1 VKKNRRQSKQ
11 ARARESAGLF
21 FERAKRPHEGAWGND
36 FLRRHGALLALLLIL
51 IAGAALRLLWL
62 DGIPPALH
70 ADEAPNAW
78 NAYTLLKTGLDQY
91 GVHWPIFYTR
101 AFGDNR
107 STLYIYM
114 IMPFQALGGL
124 NVWTTRLPAVFA
136 SVLTIFL
143 IDYVGARLFGR
154 AVGLSAAVLLA
165 FNPWHIQ
172 MSRWGHEAAIVPL
185 LVILP
190 VAALLWA
197 NLPLGGEAR
206 EPRPVRAGFAGAVAG
221 IVCYGYQVVRPFI
234 PLLLV
239 FAVLLNFKAWWR
251 QLQTRRGVASVGAL
265 VIAGAL
271 TFGPLL
277 YKHLTDPEIGRRGQI
292 QGVIWK
298 DADSTGQKAAK
309 VLARY
314 AGHFAPQ
321 FLFISGDHDPALSPP
336 PGFGLFFWSDLP
348 LMLMGIFVCCKQ
360 ARWSPESRLLLLWLV
375 LYPVGD
381 LIYEHPSMHALRS
394 LPGLPGLVLLTAV
407 GVVALVKRLWTRS
420 QLSRAAVCAAALL
433 VIILNVRFIDTFFSD
448 AFMRQKARLNIFM
461 ADVLQAAQWLR
472 PHLDGADA
480 VFITGSAIH
489 PDIVSLVG
497 LSYDPKKWF
506 AEPRELVRGPLKNGA
521 FKDAYVYPRYGK
533 IYFLFDEDASA
544 AALNALSSNG
554 RQDHVIL
561 IMRPGEVDLG
571 RPMQPVLELRKAGD
585 QVTLWIVDTM
595 L

>member
-1 VKKNRRQSKQ
+1 VKKNRRKSKK
-11 ARARESAGLF
+11 ARAQESAGLF
-21 FERAKRPHEGAWGND
+21 FSRTKPSDQLLRQTE
-36 FLRRHGALLALLLIL
+36 FVRRHGATLVLIL
-51 IAGAALRLLWL
+51 ILLAGAALRLAWL
-62 DGIPPALH
+62 DSIPPALH
-70 ADEAPNAW
+70 ADEAPNSW
-78 NAYTLLKTGLDQY
+78 NAYTLLTTGMDQY

-107 STLYIYM
+107 STLYMYM

-124 NVWTTRLPAVFA
+124 NVWTTRLPAVVA

-154 AVGLSAAVLLA
+154 AVGLAAAALLA

-172 MSRWGHEAAIVPL
+172 MSRWGHEASIVPL
-185 LVILP
+185 LAVAP

-197 NLPLGGEAR
+197 HLPLGGEER

-221 IVCYGYQVVRPFI
+221 IACYGYQVVRPFV

-239 FAVLLNFKAWWR
+239 LAVLLNFKAWWR
-251 QLQTRRGVASVGAL
+251 QLQTRSGAASIGAL
-265 VIAGAL
+265 MVAVGL

-314 AGHFAPQ
+314 AGHFGPE
-321 FLFISGDHDPALSPP
+321 FLFISGDHDPALTPP
-336 PGFGLFFWSDLP
+336 PGFGLFFWSDVP
-348 LMLMGIFVCCKQ
+348 LMLVGIFVCCKR
-360 ARWSPESRLLLLWLV
+360 ARWSPASRLLLLWLV

-381 LIYEHPSMHALRS
+381 LIYEHPTMHALRS

-407 GVVALVKRLWTRS
+407 GAVAMVKRLWARS
-420 QLSRAAVCAAALL
+420 QLSRAGVFTAAFLI
-433 VIILNVRFIDTFFSD
+433 VILNVRFINSFFSD
-448 AFMRQKARLNIFM
+448 EFGRQRARLNIFPT
-461 ADVLQAAQWLR
+461 DIFQAAQWLR
-472 PHLDGADA
+472 PRLDEADA

-489 PDIVSLVG
+489 PDIVTLVG
-497 LSYDPKKWF
+497 LSYNPKKWF

-533 IYFLFDEDASA
+533 IRFLFDDGSMD
-544 AALNALSSNG
+544 ALNALATNG
-554 RQDHVIL
+554 RPDHVIL
-561 IMRPGEVDLG
+561 IVRPGELDFG
-571 RPMQPVLELRKAGD
+571 KRMQPVQEIRKSGE
-585 QVTLWIVDTM
+585 QVTLWILDET